1 MGFVCPFVGCGL
13 IFSAFCPLRAEYR
26 TIVYQISI
34 FAGCG
39 LLFGLY
45 RGIYAPA
52 PSPYIETRKSGLP
65 QNFVYIFFI
74 IKFFIKFFYFYNI

>member
-1 MGFVCPFVGCGL
+1 MGLFVRLWVVIV
-13 IFSAFCPLRAEYR
+13 IFIAFCPLWVAYR
-26 TIVYQISI
+26 FMMCNISI
-34 FAGCG
+34 FAFCG

-74 IKFFIKFFYFYNI
+74 IKFFCKIFLFL